1 MARDNAPR
9 AQNRRRPGSE
19 SLPPEAALDAVSVIK
34 AKGKSLS
41 KAVEEQLRQKTE
53 LLDLCREAVL
63 VADITGK
70 IVYWNRGAEKLYGW
84 NASEVAGKD
93 PLEILQSELP
103 RPLAQIENILR
114 QEQYW
119 DSELRQTTRE
129 GNQLMVSSRWSLWR
143 GSEGQTLGRFQLDTD
158 ITKRKQVEQELR
170 VLSGRLLNLQDE
182 ERRRFARDLHDS
194 VGQLLAGATM
204 NLSLVQKKLSQIDP
218 VALKLLSEGNILLD
232 DALREIRTLSYLLH
246 PPLLDE
252 VGLLSALRWYVS
264 GFSERSQIKVELEV
278 PDNLGRFRRELELAL
293 FRIVQESLTNVH
305 RHSGSSTA
313 KIIITKFPN
322 QIRLKVEDQGRGM
335 TLPLATQEKSSPGV
349 GISGIR
355 ERVRQLGGQMQVRSG
370 NWGTALEVLFPV
382 DESATLTSDISAS
395 G

>member
-1 MARDNAPR
+1 MPQENVPEI
-9 AQNRRRPGSE
+9 QNRRRSGGEAPPAKAAADTADTIKEKENSGSR
-19 SLPPEAALDAVSVIK
+19 PMM
-34 AKGKSLS
+34 
-41 KAVEEQLRQKTE
+41 EELRQKTE
-53 LLDLCREAVL
+53 LLELCREAVL
-63 VADITGK
+63 VADRDGK

-84 NASEVAGKD
+84 SQAEVAGKD
-93 PLEILQSELP
+93 PLELLRTELP
-103 RPLAQIENILR
+103 RKLPQIENILR
-114 QEQYW
+114 QEPHW
-119 DSELRQTTRE
+119 DCELRQTTRD
-129 GNQLMVSSRWSLWR
+129 GNLIMVASRWSLWR
-143 GSEGQTLGRFQLDTD
+143 GNNGQALGRFQLDSD

-218 VALKLLSEGNILLD
+218 AALKLLAEGNSLLD

-278 PDNLGRFRRELELAL
+278 PENLGRFRRELELAL

-313 KIIITKFPN
+313 KIIITRMPN
-322 QIRLKVEDQGRGM
+322 QIRLKVEDQGKGM
-335 TLPLATQEKSSPGV
+335 KLPLATPEKSSPGV

-370 NWGTALEVLFPV
+370 SWGTALEVLFPV
-382 DESATLTSDISAS
+382 DETGVSSYDASAA